1 MSSGS
6 CRTSS
11 GGVVDLSKTDRSSWC
26 SDDQAK
32 VALLKEGVMTKARE
46 ILPGTGD

>member
-1 MSSGS
+1 VSSGS
-6 CRTSS
+6 CGTSGS
-11 GGVVDLSKTDRSSWC
+11 DVVDLSKTDRSSWC

-32 VALLKEGVMTKARE
+32 VAVLKEGVMTEARE

>member
-1 MSSGS
+1 VSSGS

-11 GGVVDLSKTDRSSWC
+11 GGVVDLSKTDRSSCC

-32 VALLKEGVMTKARE
+32 VAVLKEEVMTKARK